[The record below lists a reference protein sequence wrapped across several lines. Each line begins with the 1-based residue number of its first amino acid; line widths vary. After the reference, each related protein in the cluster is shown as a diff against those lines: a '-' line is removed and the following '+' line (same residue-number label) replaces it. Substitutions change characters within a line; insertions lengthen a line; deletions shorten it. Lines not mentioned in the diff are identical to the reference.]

1 MSKGNLPQT
10 EAGSSE
16 AVAPGKAELLSFL
29 KCQRGT
35 GTGNTSLC
43 ALWFP
48 PQRWQAAVLNKGN
61 KQTTVIYYSETLY
74 MCQESQVY
82 NLPTDL
88 SFSFNIKL
96 FWILI
101 QCGFSST
108 RSFFFFSFYL
118 FSYDNLRSLFIHEA
132 WFNTE
137 SLKSHGWTLCLKRE
151 EKLNTKEPKGIRPS
165 FFPLFHSFVP
175 GSLSCQEPQR
185 KQNSLFISSKRS
197 QEAVWLCSEIPL
209 IPIER

>member
-82 NLPTDL
+82 NLPTDF

-108 RSFFFFSFYL
+108 RSFFFFLLFVFLWQPPLPFLSTRHDLIQNRLNHTDERSVWKEKRNSTQKNRRGSVHL
-118 FSYDNLRSLFIHEA
+118 FS
-132 WFNTE
+132 
-137 SLKSHGWTLCLKRE
+137 
-151 EKLNTKEPKGIRPS
+151 
-165 FFPLFHSFVP
+165 HSFTL
-175 GSLSCQEPQR
+175 LSRALYLARSHRENKTHCLYHPKDHR
-185 KQNSLFISSKRS
+185 RLFDSAVKSPWS
-197 QEAVWLCSEIPL
+197 Q
-209 IPIER
+209 